1 MNLPDFLG
9 LDIGN
14 HSIKV
19 CQVKWGGKKPKLVA
33 IGSSSTPRGVIGSES
48 EEHQKELAKHVQG
61 ARKEAGIG
69 TAKVVV
75 GLPEA
80 RIFTQLVTLPK
91 VEDSKVEELIHWE
104 AKKYIPIPIDE
115 VRIDWILL
123 GERSINDKPHID
135 IFLIA
140 APNNLI
146 ERYINV
152 LRFANL
158 EPIGIETEAVSTT
171 RALWWPLQMGLKKAS
186 SDELSS
192 VMTLDFGAN
201 STDLSVVQGGS
212 LLFSKSLATG
222 SDALTEAL
230 AADFG
235 LEMQQAEEY
244 KRSYGLDET
253 QLEGKIVNSLKPI
266 MQVIVA
272 ELHKT
277 LDFFK
282 SRFEKSTPRRLLLVG
297 DGAKLPGILTYMAG
311 ELGIETTLADPFAN
325 VEITRGVKGK
335 IPQISSVGFCCALG
349 LALKTG

>member
-1 MNLPDFLG
+1 MNLPEFFG

-19 CQVKWGGKKPKLVA
+19 CQIKWHSKKPKMVA
-33 IGSSSTPRGVIGSES
+33 IGNTATPVGIIGSES
-48 EEHQKELAKHVQG
+48 EEHQKELAKHI
-61 ARKEAGIG
+61 KEAKQDGEIR
-69 TAKVVV
+69 TKRVVV

-104 AKKYIPIPIDE
+104 AKKYVPIPIDE

-123 GERSINDKPHID
+123 GERSINNQLHVD

-140 APNNLI
+140 APNSLI
-146 ERYINV
+146 ERYVNV
-152 LRFANL
+152 LNIIGL
-158 EPIGIETEAVSTT
+158 EPIAIETEAVATT
-171 RALWWPLQMGLKKAS
+171 RALWWPLQMGIRRGGSA
-186 SDELSS
+186 ETTS
-192 VMTLDFGAN
+192 VLILDFGAK
-201 STDLSVVQGGS
+201 STDMSVVLGGT

-235 LEMQQAEEY
+235 LEMKQAEEY

-253 QLEGKIVNSLKPI
+253 QLEGKIANSLKPI
-266 MQVIVA
+266 MQVIVS
-272 ELHKT
+272 EVNKT

-297 DGAKLPGILTYMAG
+297 DGAKLPGILTYLAAQ
-311 ELGIETTLADPFAN
+311 LGVETSLADPFAN
-325 VEITRGVKGK
+325 VEISKGIKGK
-335 IPQISSVGFCCALG
+335 VEQLSSVGYCGALG
-349 LALKTG
+349 LALKSS

>member
-1 MNLPDFLG
+1 MNLPEFFG

-19 CQVKWGGKKPKLVA
+19 CQIKWSGKKPQMVA
-33 IGSSSTPRGVIGSES
+33 IGNTSTPIGIIGSES
-48 EEHQKELAKHVQG
+48 DEHKQELAKQLKQAKADG
-61 ARKEAGIG
+61 AIG
-69 TAKVVV
+69 TNKVVV

-123 GERSINDKPHID
+123 GERSINDKLHLD
-135 IFLIA
+135 VFLIA

-146 ERYINV
+146 ERYIDV
-152 LRFANL
+152 LKIAGL
-158 EPIGIETEAVSTT
+158 DPIGIETEAVATT
-171 RALWWPLQMGLKKAS
+171 RALWWPIQMNIQKAGPS
-186 SDELSS
+186 ETTS
-192 VMTLDFGAN
+192 VLILDFGAR
-201 STDLSVVQGGS
+201 STDMSVVQGGM
-212 LLFSKSLATG
+212 LLFSKSMATG

-230 AADFG
+230 ASDFG
-235 LEMQQAEEY
+235 LQMQQAEEY

-253 QLEGKIVNSLKPI
+253 QLEGKIATALKPI

-272 ELHKT
+272 EVNKT

-311 ELGIETTLADPFAN
+311 QLGIETSLADPFAN
-325 VEITRGVKGK
+325 IEITKGIKGK
-335 IPQISSVGFCCALG
+335 VEQLSSVGYCSSLG
-349 LALKTG
+349 LALKAS